1 MPSTTQPTL
10 PSPGLLGLGAVTNF
24 LDTLGVGSFAVTTIA
39 MKLGRLVP
47 DDEIP
52 GTMNVGHAIPTTLQS
67 IIFLGIIAVD
77 PLTMGSMVLAAALGA
92 WFGAGR
98 VAHWPKRTIQRAM
111 AIALL
116 VTAIFITLRQTGV
129 FPSGGTSIG
138 LTGAALAGAVV
149 ASGIIGALVSLGIG
163 NYAPTM
169 AVTYLLG
176 MDPRAVFPI
185 MATSGALM
193 LLVAASRFF
202 RAGRFH
208 RRTALGLALG
218 GIPGVLI
225 AAFIVKSLDVTL
237 LLWVVVAVLLYTSTV
252 LYHASR
258 QSEEIAA

>member
-1 MPSTTQPTL
+1 MPSTTARTVPF
-10 PSPGLLGLGAVTNF
+10 PGLLGLGAVTNF
-24 LDTLGVGSFAVTTIA
+24 LDTLGVGSFAVTTAA
-39 MKLGRLVP
+39 MKLGRLIP

-52 GTMNVGHAIPTTLQS
+52 GTMNVGHALPTTLQS

-77 PLTMGSMVLAAALGA
+77 PLTMGSMVIAAGLGA
-92 WFGAGR
+92 WIGAGR
-98 VAHWPKRTIQRAM
+98 VAGWPKVTIQRAM

-116 VTAIFITLRQTGV
+116 VTAVFITLRQTGV
-129 FPSGGTSIG
+129 FPGGGDAIG
-138 LTGAALAGAVV
+138 LVGLRLAVAVV
-149 ASGIIGALVSLGIG
+149 ASGVIGALVALGIG

-208 RRTALGLALG
+208 RRTALGLAVG
-218 GIPGVLI
+218 GIPGVLV

-237 LLWVVVAVLLYTSTV
+237 LLWVVVVVLLYTAAMLFHS
-252 LYHASR
+252 SR
-258 QSEEIAA
+258 QPQDATA

>member
-1 MPSTTQPTL
+1 MPSTTPSTL

-39 MKLGRLVP
+39 MKLGRLIP

-52 GTMNVGHAIPTTLQS
+52 GTMNVGHALPTTLQS

-77 PLTMGSMVLAAALGA
+77 PLTMGSMVAAAACGA

-98 VAHWPKRTIQRAM
+98 VSRWPKRTIQRAM
-111 AIALL
+111 AVALL
-116 VTAIFITLRQTGV
+116 VTAVFITLRQTGV
-129 FPSGGTSIG
+129 FPSGGSAIG
-138 LTGAALAGAVV
+138 LTGLPLAAAVM
-149 ASGIIGALVSLGIG
+149 ASGVIGALVSLGIG

-193 LLVAASRFF
+193 LLVAASRFY

-218 GIPGVLI
+218 GIPGVLV
-225 AAFIVKSLDVTL
+225 AAFIVKTLDLTL
-237 LLWVVVAVLLYTSTV
+237 LLWVVVAVLLYTAAV
-252 LYHASR
+252 LYHSSR
-258 QSEEIAA
+258 QTGENTA

>member
-1 MPSTTQPTL
+1 MPTTKPSSL

-39 MKLGRLVP
+39 MKLGRLIP

-52 GTMNVGHAIPTTLQS
+52 GTMNVGHALPTTLQS
-67 IIFLGIIAVD
+67 LIFLGIIAVD
-77 PLTMGSMVLAAALGA
+77 PLTMGSMVAAAACGA
-92 WFGAGR
+92 WLGAGR
-98 VAHWPKRTIQRAM
+98 VSRWPKRTIQRAM

-116 VTAIFITLRQTGV
+116 VTAAFITLRQTGV
-129 FPSGGTSIG
+129 FPSGGASLG
-138 LTGAALAGAVV
+138 LTGLPLAAAVL

-208 RRTALGLALG
+208 RRTALGLAIG
-218 GIPGVLI
+218 GIPGVLV

-237 LLWVVVAVLLYTSTV
+237 LLWVVVVVLLYTSAL

-258 QSEEIAA
+258 QTEELPA